1 MVSNKKHFKNDHGFF
16 YCGVNDAHRKFGRG
30 KIGTS
35 EQSNLNNRINVIK
48 YKESDFTLCAFIR
61 IEDCTKAELEFVES
75 YTRMMLERQY
85 QHTQNDH
92 FEFEMNGK
100 AEGYNT
106 FIANALQ
113 YATAACNMQNFDYQV
128 VYTKVY
134 GKKMGRIEQA
144 MADMMMK

>member
-48 YKESDFTLCAFIR
+48 FKESDFTLCAFIR

-113 YATAACNMQNFDYQV
+113 YATTACNMQNFDYQV

-144 MADMMMK
+144 MANMMMK